1 MDIGYQVWQYIMRT
15 YKATDNLY
23 ISQLEKKLTIIR
35 MGGQESVTEYCNRA
49 RRVLADLRMA
59 GVEYSVASYATH
71 VINGLPSG
79 YNLVRRM
86 LTMPSTCETLNEDP
100 LSSHIIQDEFM
111 QESEWSTELL
121 PQAKY
126 VALTKQGCQTG
137 QRGKSGGG
145 GGGGGNSSNTK
156 STEGADQGKSANGN
170 DRGSSGSRRG
180 GRRCYICGDPDH
192 LSYDYPDRDDS
203 DDDQRGSL
211 EKTENACRSEDRK
224 PNSNRRRRDYQ
235 PRKEKPAS
243 SKTASESEG
252 DTTSAKEA
260 SCSMVGMVEPTILLA
275 PEVGEDF
282 QAVTAAVQANLTVV
296 LLDSGFSHQLMGT
309 REAFVD
315 MKAGGEICHVRG
327 FNGALQNVEG
337 RGIVALTGE
346 TGKSMLIP
354 DMLYVPGVHANLLSG
369 QLKESGVKLQDE
381 GDEMLL
387 KSTGADLP
395 CASCVGGKLARH
407 NFPEKGLDAK
417 NTLDVV
423 HIDLC
428 GPFRVAAA
436 DGSLYY
442 LLLKPK
448 DPIFVGPPDRE
459 NERRARRLREVA
471 ERSGA
476 ANSTLVKRLCSDRGV
491 EFLGKKF
498 TDLVEDKGI
507 LHNLTC
513 PYTPQQNGMAER
525 EMHTVVEAV
534 QMMLLHM
541 GVKHY
546 WWHLALRHAIW
557 VRNCLKWASL
567 PPRTMPYELLFEK
580 KSDLTLA
587 CMCSTSPTTALSQPW
602 KVVHGPA
609 SVRTK
614 VSPLTGPSP
623 AATLHLVAEDDD
635 QTFDSAPSISP
646 PSKAPPPLPP
656 SLPSPATGV
665 PKSASTS
672 AASDEGSIGASPS
685 APPIGIAGGQHDLV
699 GNQVGVGVKSPPEGE
714 LLNGKRVSEKPST
727 GKPSNGEHVSE
738 KPSTE
743 ELSNEELASK
753 EWTTGEQSDDSTSSD
768 VVEVIGELSTG
779 EQSSD
784 SDVLEVSADK
794 LAVRRSTR
802 SNFGKL
808 REKLSYHACLSP
820 TSYSTLIDDAQFD
833 VNLPELDPNMH
844 ANPVHCWDIANMTVN
859 EALASWKGKVVKAVM
874 DEEIRSLISS
884 GTWELVE
891 RPRDVNVMKNCRV
904 LMTKYHVDDTAREK
918 TRLVVKGFTQV
929 YGADYDKTYAPV
941 GSYIT
946 LRIFLSIFAVLD
958 LHLMQLDM
966 KNAFLQSKLDRVLYM
981 DQPAYYNDGTGRV
994 CKLLK
999 SLYGLKQSPL
1009 LWYSAL
1015 NAVLTGAGWSKSQV
1029 DEALYFKVG
1038 DDGVVCWVLVYV
1050 DDPLAASSS
1059 TAMLKE
1065 LLEAAFELR
1074 EISLVEKYLGLEIVR
1089 DRSARKLWLHH
1100 QSYVDKVRRHFID
1113 EEQTCRRPKTPVSV
1127 DAYAELTFDNE
1138 DFQSHKEEEHRQKV
1152 GSLQFATATTRP
1164 DIAFACSKV
1173 GSGLMVRSDQH
1184 WREVDRWLTYLA
1196 DMRDFALEN
1205 CSGPETLKLV
1215 HYADADDAGDKQTHS
1230 STNGYVF
1237 TFGGAAYIAATEA
1250 GKEARRLRFLLAKF
1264 QLFDA
1269 ETPTTL
1275 NVDNQS
1281 TIAVAEGL
1289 GLKGNLK
1296 HMERCYAWLHQMVKR
1311 KKKLLE

>member
-1 MDIGYQVWQYIMRT
+1 LAHIGV
-15 YKATDNLY
+15 D
-23 ISQLEKKLTIIR
+23 TIT
-35 MGGQESVTEYCNRA
+35 S
-49 RRVLADLRMA
+49 
-59 GVEYSVASYATH
+59 
-71 VINGLPSG
+71 
-79 YNLVRRM
+79 
-86 LTMPSTCETLNEDP
+86 
-100 LSSHIIQDEFM
+100 
-111 QESEWSTELL
+111 
-121 PQAKY
+121 
-126 VALTKQGCQTG
+126 
-137 QRGKSGGG
+137 
-145 GGGGGNSSNTK
+145 
-156 STEGADQGKSANGN
+156 
-170 DRGSSGSRRG
+170 
-180 GRRCYICGDPDH
+180 
-192 LSYDYPDRDDS
+192 
-203 DDDQRGSL
+203 
-211 EKTENACRSEDRK
+211 
-224 PNSNRRRRDYQ
+224 
-235 PRKEKPAS
+235 
-243 SKTASESEG
+243 
-252 DTTSAKEA
+252 SAKH
-260 SCSMVGMVEPTILLA
+260 
-275 PEVGEDF
+275 EVAIG
-282 QAVTAAVQANLTVV
+282 
-296 LLDSGFSHQLMGT
+296 LDI
-309 REAFVD
+309 
-315 MKAGGEICHVRG
+315 K
-327 FNGALQNVEG
+327 
-337 RGIVALTGE
+337 
-346 TGKSMLIP
+346 
-354 DMLYVPGVHANLLSG
+354 
-369 QLKESGVKLQDE
+369 
-381 GDEMLL
+381 

-525 EMHTVVEAV
+525 EMHTVVEA
-534 QMMLLHM
+534 
-541 GVKHY
+541 
-546 WWHLALRHAIW
+546 
-557 VRNCLKWASL
+557 
-567 PPRTMPYELLFEK
+567 
-580 KSDLTLA
+580 
-587 CMCSTSPTTALSQPW
+587 
-602 KVVHGPA
+602 VVHGPA

-1237 TFGGAAYIAATEA
+1237 TFGGAA
-1250 GKEARRLRFLLAKF
+1250 
-1264 QLFDA
+1264 
-1269 ETPTTL
+1269 
-1275 NVDNQS
+1275 VS
-1281 TIAVAEGL
+1281 
-1289 GLKGNLK
+1289 
-1296 HMERCYAWLHQMVKR
+1296 
-1311 KKKLLE
+1311 